1 MPAFKYNMQ
10 PGMLGANLEDV
21 GATCVDRCSVTRVS
35 FDASLYSV
43 LPRKR
48 RGRHDTHAHIHAVC
62 KSRASPGHSLEL
74 VEVLLYVY
82 RNRRF
87 IRGGSPGRPPRLSHS
102 SSHSVRAKIINTN
115 FLFIIFCP
123 GNWED
128 QEKPADNPRLGQW
141 LTGTLI

>member
-74 VEVLLYVY
+74 VEVLLYVH

-87 IRGGSPGRPPRLSHS
+87 IRGGSPGSTSAFTQLQSLSPGKDYKH
-102 SSHSVRAKIINTN
+102 K
-115 FLFIIFCP
+115 LFIYNLLS
-123 GNWED
+123 G
-128 QEKPADNPRLGQW
+128 QLGRPRE
-141 LTGTLI
+141 TC